1 MPALRPLHAVLAMA
15 LVAAAAIGWALR
27 GAERAAPAARSAAP
41 FAADASS
48 RGGHE
53 AAVERASARAPGGDP
68 ANPVAGLQAALP
80 PRAQA
85 GVPAGLGAEQ
95 WARVLAQLQGRPD
108 AAAEEARLREYF
120 EFSDHARR
128 LRDWRQQGRRGAE
141 GQAIARAVDEGLDLR
156 LQRRELQAAEARGL
170 KLAALEL
177 LVDDP
182 AERQQRL
189 QDWATAWNARLATD
203 AQLQAVRARDD
214 EFTRRR
220 QQLVAAWS
228 ALPPAQRNV
237 QRLEQD
243 IAALRDAVYEPVR
256 R

>member
-1 MPALRPLHAVLAMA
+1 VRC
-15 LVAAAAIGWALR
+15 R
-27 GAERAAPAARSAAP
+27 
-41 FAADASS
+41 
-48 RGGHE
+48 
-53 AAVERASARAPGGDP
+53 
-68 ANPVAGLQAALP
+68 
-80 PRAQA
+80 
-85 GVPAGLGAEQ
+85 
-95 WARVLAQLQGRPD
+95 
-108 AAAEEARLREYF
+108 
-120 EFSDHARR
+120 
-128 LRDWRQQGRRGAE
+128 GRRGAE